1 MPRLRFSGNRQVASL
16 TLIQLF
22 FTLPKECQVTALR
35 LHRGVGVGVR
45 VLSIA
50 GHVRILPP
58 YLTRIATA
66 AILASGLVA
75 ASPAMARQH
84 PARAE
89 PAYSGPTWEAI
100 LVDAETGQVL
110 RELNA
115 DRPTYPAS
123 LTKMM
128 TLYLTFEALN
138 QGRIRLDT
146 PFTVSSYAASRAPSK
161 LALEPGETVR
171 AQELILGVVTK
182 SANDAA
188 TVLAEGLGGS
198 EANFAQMMTAKAH
211 QLGMQQTFYRNA
223 SGLPDPDQRTTA
235 RDIARLALA
244 LYHSFP
250 REYRYFATREFYFR
264 GELVRSHNHLLDWYP
279 GADGIKTGFINDSG
293 FNLAASA
300 VRNGHRLIGVIMGGR
315 TWRERD
321 RQMGALLDQGFAD
334 IAGNPGQRNA
344 APAVAATAPA
354 QNSAPPQTAAPAQPV
369 ATAQAQGSADP
380 PVERGR
386 KQSVA
391 SVASAA
397 LRHLAPVGKA
407 EASTLAHDSPGAG
420 EDWSIQLGAFH
431 GKAAAEQVAR
441 KIAHIAAVRGKPA
454 QIIPPGKSERLYRAR
469 LLHFS
474 GRAAQAACAELRKQ
488 GVACS
493 VINPGRA

>member
-1 MPRLRFSGNRQVASL
+1 MARHHG
-16 TLIQLF
+16 
-22 FTLPKECQVTALR
+22 
-35 LHRGVGVGVR
+35 
-45 VLSIA
+45 
-50 GHVRILPP
+50 
-58 YLTRIATA
+58 TRAATA
-66 AILASGLVA
+66 AS
-75 ASPAMARQH
+75 
-84 PARAE
+84 
-89 PAYSGPTWEAI
+89 YGPTWEAI
-100 LVDAETGQVL
+100 LVDADTGQVL

-115 DRPTYPAS
+115 DVPTYPAS

-146 PFTVSSYAASRAPSK
+146 PFVVSSNAAGKSPSK

-198 EANFAQMMTAKAH
+198 EANFAQLMTAKAH
-211 QLGMQQTFYRNA
+211 QLGMQQTFYRNP

-244 LYHSFP
+244 LYHTFP

-300 VRNGHRLIGVIMGGR
+300 VRSGHRLIGVIMGGR
-315 TWRERD
+315 TWRSRD
-321 RQMGALLDQGFAD
+321 EQMGSLLDQGFAD
-334 IAGNPGQRNA
+334 LAGGSPAPRNS
-344 APAVAATAPA
+344 APVVATSTAPPPAPTPATAPA
-354 QNSAPPQTAAPAQPV
+354 AAEPV
-369 ATAQAQGSADP
+369 SATAQAAPQGSADP
-380 PVERGR
+380 SADRHQKSLG
-386 KQSVA
+386 SVA
-391 SVASAA
+391 TAA

-407 EASTLAHDSPGAG
+407 EASTLVHDAPAGG
-420 EDWSIQLGAFH
+420 EDWSIQLGAFQ
-431 GKAAAEQVAR
+431 GKAAAEQVAH
-441 KIAHIAAVRGKPA
+441 KVAHIAAVRGKPA
-454 QIIPPGKSERLYRAR
+454 QIVPPGKSDRLYRTR
-469 LLHFS
+469 LLHFT
-474 GRAAQAACAELRKQ
+474 GKGAHAACAELRKQ

-493 VINPGRA
+493 VVTPGRA

>member
-1 MPRLRFSGNRQVASL
+1 MG
-16 TLIQLF
+16 LF
-22 FTLPKECQVTALR
+22 
-35 LHRGVGVGVR
+35 
-45 VLSIA
+45 A
-50 GHVRILPP
+50 G
-58 YLTRIATA
+58 
-66 AILASGLVA
+66 
-75 ASPAMARQH
+75 SPALARSH

-89 PAYSGPTWEAI
+89 ASYSGPTWEAI

-115 DRPTYPAS
+115 DVVTYPAS

-146 PFTVSSYAASRAPSK
+146 PFVVSSYAASRAPSK
-161 LALEPGETVR
+161 LALEPGETVST
-171 AQELILGVVTK
+171 QELVLGVITK

-211 QLGMQQTFYRNA
+211 QLGMTQTFYHNA

-315 TWRERD
+315 TWRSRD
-321 RQMGALLDQGFAD
+321 QQMGALLDQGFAD
-334 IAGNPGQRNA
+334 LAAQHNNA
-344 APAVAATAPA
+344 APVVAA
-354 QNSAPPQTAAPAQPV
+354 AAPAQPAVPAQAV
-369 ATAQAQGSADP
+369 APAAPVPSPTPAQPVAAEQAQGSADP
-380 PVERGR
+380 VSERAQR
-386 KQSVA
+386 QSVA
-391 SVASAA
+391 SVATAA

-407 EASTLAHDSPGAG
+407 EASTLARDNPGAA
-420 EDWSIQLGAFH
+420 EEWSIQLGAFH

-441 KIAHIAAVRGKPA
+441 KVAHIAAVRGKPA
-454 QIIPPGKSERLYRAR
+454 QIIPPSKSERLYRAR
-469 LLHFS
+469 LLHFT
-474 GRAAQAACAELRKQ
+474 GKAAQTACTELRKQ
-488 GVACS
+488 GIACS

>member
-1 MPRLRFSGNRQVASL
+1 
-16 TLIQLF
+16 
-22 FTLPKECQVTALR
+22 
-35 LHRGVGVGVR
+35 
-45 VLSIA
+45 
-50 GHVRILPP
+50 
-58 YLTRIATA
+58 
-66 AILASGLVA
+66 
-75 ASPAMARQH
+75 MARQH

-89 PAYSGPTWEAI
+89 ASYSGPMWEAI

-115 DRPTYPAS
+115 DVTTYPAS

-146 PFTVSSYAASRAPSK
+146 PFVVSSYAASRAPSK
-161 LALEPGETVR
+161 LALEPGETVSTH
-171 AQELILGVVTK
+171 ELILGVVTK

-188 TVLAEGLGGS
+188 TVLAEGLGGG

-211 QLGMQQTFYRNA
+211 QLGMTQTFYRNA

-321 RQMGALLDQGFAD
+321 RQMGSLLDQGFAD
-334 IAGNPGQRNA
+334 IAANNPAQRSA
-344 APAVAATAPA
+344 APVVAATSSQPPAAAMAPS
-354 QNSAPPQTAAPAQPV
+354 QPAV
-369 ATAQAQGSADP
+369 TTVQAQGSAEP
-380 PVERGR
+380 PPDRGQKR
-386 KQSVA
+386 SVA

-407 EASTLAHDSPGAG
+407 EASTLAHEGPAAG

-441 KIAHIAAVRGKPA
+441 KVAHVAAVRGKPT
-454 QIIPPGKSERLYRAR
+454 QIIPPGKSDRLYRTR
-469 LLHFS
+469 LLHFT
-474 GRAAQAACAELRKQ
+474 GKGAAQAACTELRKQ

>member
-1 MPRLRFSGNRQVASL
+1 MPRLRFSGNPQVASL

-22 FTLPKECQVTALR
+22 FTLPKEYQVTALR

-50 GHVRILPP
+50 GRVRVLPL
-58 YLTRIATA
+58 YLTRIAMA
-66 AILASGLVA
+66 AVLAGGLVA
-75 ASPAMARQH
+75 TSPAMARQH

-115 DRPTYPAS
+115 DRSTYPAS

-138 QGRIRLDT
+138 QGRITLDT

-161 LALEPGETVR
+161 LALEPGEPVR

-244 LYHSFP
+244 LYHNFP

-334 IAGNPGQRNA
+334 IAANNPAQRNA
-344 APAVAATAPA
+344 APVVAAIPSQPPAATAPS
-354 QNSAPPQTAAPAQPV
+354 QPAATTV
-369 ATAQAQGSADP
+369 QAQGSADP
-380 PVERGR
+380 PADRGP

-407 EASTLAHDSPGAG
+407 EASTLAHDSPAAG

-441 KIAHIAAVRGKPA
+441 KIAHVAAVRGKPA
-454 QIIPPGKSERLYRAR
+454 QIIPPGKSDRLYRAR

-474 GRAAQAACAELRKQ
+474 GKAAQAACVELRKQ
-488 GVACS
+488 GIACS

>member
-1 MPRLRFSGNRQVASL
+1 M
-16 TLIQLF
+16 
-22 FTLPKECQVTALR
+22 
-35 LHRGVGVGVR
+35 
-45 VLSIA
+45 
-50 GHVRILPP
+50 
-58 YLTRIATA
+58 
-66 AILASGLVA
+66 
-75 ASPAMARQH
+75 
-84 PARAE
+84 
-89 PAYSGPTWEAI
+89 
-100 LVDAETGQVL
+100 DAETGQVL

-115 DRPTYPAS
+115 DVPTYPAS

-161 LALEPGETVR
+161 LALEPGETVS
-171 AQELILGVVTK
+171 AHELILGVITK

-198 EANFAQMMTAKAH
+198 EANFAQIMTAKAR
-211 QLGMQQTFYRNA
+211 QLGMQQTFYHNA
-223 SGLPDPDQRTTA
+223 SGLPDPEQRTTA

-244 LYHSFP
+244 LYHNFP

-300 VRNGHRLIGVIMGGR
+300 VRGGHRLIGVIMGGR

-334 IAGNPGQRNA
+334 IATHPQPNNA
-344 APAVAATAPA
+344 APMVAAAAPARPTAPA
-354 QNSAPPQTAAPAQPV
+354 PPVQAPAPSQPV

-380 PVERGR
+380 PPDRGQR
-386 KQSVA
+386 QSVA
-391 SVASAA
+391 SVATAA

-407 EASTLAHDSPGAG
+407 EASTLAHEGAAAG

-441 KIAHIAAVRGKPA
+441 KVAHVAAVRGKPA
-454 QIIPPGKSERLYRAR
+454 QIIPPSKSERLYRAR
-469 LLHFS
+469 LLHFT
-474 GRAAQAACAELRKQ
+474 GKGAAQAACAELRKQ
-488 GVACS
+488 KIACS
-493 VINPGRA
+493 VVTPGRA